1 MGQLGKNGV
10 SLDGKDGEWYVD
22 IQSSKM
28 VASTC
33 VD

>member
-1 MGQLGKNGV
+1 VGQLGETGV

-28 VASTC
+28 VAPAC
-33 VD
+33 DY